1 MDDLTVSASILVEAP
16 ASVIFD
22 ILADPRQHH
31 RIDGSGTVQT
41 VTTGPERLSEG
52 AEFGMEMKR
61 GLGYKVTNT
70 VVEFSE
76 DALIAWRHRGQHRW
90 RYELTPEAGRTRVTE
105 TWDGTRYSGLPRL
118 LFKAM
123 SLKGTQR
130 SIEETLVNLKAVA
143 ESDAV
148 LGSPER

>member
-1 MDDLTVSASILVEAP
+1 MDDLITSASVVIDAP

-31 RIDGSGTVQT
+31 RIDGSGTVQN

-52 AEFGMEMKR
+52 AQFGMDMKR

-70 VVEFSE
+70 VVEFE
-76 DALIAWRHRGQHRW
+76 ENALIAWRHRGQHRW
-90 RYELTPEAGRTRVTE
+90 RYELAPEDGRTRVTE

-118 LFKAM
+118 IFKLVG
-123 SLKGTQR
+123 LKGTHR
-130 SIEETLVNLKAVA
+130 SIEETLVKLKSTA
-143 ESDAV
+143 EADA
-148 LGSPER
+148 RR